1 VRSTVPLERVAWP
14 GDRLAEAL
22 QVLARDS
29 GLAARPLDASGGPPA
44 GDPEAAGRWIE
55 VAAAAM
61 GLEAEPVETAYAEVE
76 TMVRKASPAIV
87 RLQGSD
93 GPCFLAL
100 AGTIGRRSVAVL
112 DPEGRSRRVSVAG
125 VRDALCRELD
135 ERFAPEVDRLLAEA
149 GVPEGRRSRARTA
162 ILSER
167 LRQAR
172 IGGCWTLDLPPGGSP
187 WREARKAGLPR
198 YAGWM
203 IVSHA
208 VQHALL
214 LLSWWM
220 LGQGVFSGRLDR
232 GWLLAWALVLLTVA
246 PFRAIEMWSAGVL
259 TNRAGALLKRRL
271 MVGVLRLE
279 PEEIRHQGA
288 GQLLGR
294 VLSSEALEVLA
305 LTGGHVGLIALTEI
319 VLAVPILATGAG
331 GWLHTLLLLA
341 WVALALLL
349 SYHYFAKRREW
360 TDARLAMTHDLVEQM
375 VGHRTR
381 LAQQTADQWHERE
394 DGDLE
399 RYLRLS
405 AEMDRRAAL
414 LKVAVPRGW
423 LIASLLVIA
432 PAFVSGRAS
441 AASLAVA
448 LGGMLFSY
456 KSFWK
461 LVRGLSDLAEAVIS
475 WRQVESIFRA
485 SGREA
490 LAAPPSAVAMPTVE
504 APASDTGTE
513 VVLEGHE
520 LVYRYGERS
529 DPALAGCN
537 LTIRKGERLL
547 LEGPSGGGKSTLA
560 SLLVGLRIPQSGL
573 LLLQGLDR
581 HSLGADGWHRRAVA
595 APQFQEN
602 HVLTETFAF
611 NLLMGREW
619 PPRPADLEE
628 AEAVCRELGLGE
640 LLDRMPAGLLQ
651 MVGESGWQLS
661 HGEKSRLYMARALL
675 QGAELVVLDES
686 FAALDPESLR
696 QALFCV
702 LDRARTLLVIAH
714 P

>member
-1 VRSTVPLERVAWP
+1 LAWP

-22 QVLARDS
+22 QILARAA
-29 GLAARPLDASGGPPA
+29 GLPARPLEASGGLPA
-44 GDPEAAGRWIE
+44 GDSEAAGGWIE
-55 VAAAAM
+55 AVSAAM
-61 GLEAEPVETAYAEVE
+61 GLEAEPVEAAYGEVE
-76 TMVRKASPAIV
+76 AMVRKASPAIV
-87 RLQGSD
+87 QLGGS
-93 GPCFLAL
+93 GEPRFLAL
-100 AGTIGRRSVAVL
+100 AGPAGQHGVAVL
-112 DPEGRSRRVSVAG
+112 DPEGRSRRVSVRA

-135 ERFAPEVDRLLAEA
+135 ERFAPEANRLLAEA
-149 GVPEGRRSRARTA
+149 GIPERRRPRARAA
-162 ILSER
+162 ILAER

-172 IGGCWTLDLPPGGSP
+172 IGGCWMLDLPPGGSP
-187 WREARKAGLPR
+187 WREARRAGLPR

-203 IVSHA
+203 IAAHA
-208 VQHALL
+208 LQHALL

-259 TNRAGALLKRRL
+259 TNRAGSLLKRRL
-271 MVGVLRLE
+271 MAGVLRLE

-319 VLAVPILATGAG
+319 VLAVPILAAGAG
-331 GWLHTLLLLA
+331 GWPHAVLLLA
-341 WVALALLL
+341 WVTLALLL
-349 SYHYFAKRREW
+349 SYRYFAKRREW

-423 LIASLLVIA
+423 LIVSLLVIT

-461 LVRGLSDLAEAVIS
+461 LVRGLADLAEAVIA

-485 SGREA
+485 SARER
-490 LAAPPSAVAMPTVE
+490 LAAPPPAVLPAAVA
-504 APASDTGTE
+504 PAHGAETD

-529 DPALAGCN
+529 DPAIAGCS
-537 LTIRKGERLL
+537 LTIRTGERLL

-560 SLLVGLRIPQSGL
+560 SLLVGLRTPQSGL

-628 AEAVCRELGLGE
+628 AEALCRELGLGE

-661 HGEKSRLYMARALL
+661 HGEKSRLYVARALL

-696 QALFCV
+696 QALSCV
-702 LDRARTLLVIAH
+702 LTRARTLLVIAH